1 MPRQKL
7 NLAHRWLRETRK
19 PVVNGVCLY
28 DQYAC
33 GFPNSLASG
42 RVPGEY
48 SAVDFVYET
57 RDEDEAVTFMSQ
69 SPNSLVYV
77 GLEGLILRFDVWNLK
92 ACEA

>member
-1 MPRQKL
+1 MPWQKL

-19 PVVNGVCLY
+19 PVVNG
-28 DQYAC
+28 
-33 GFPNSLASG
+33 G